1 VAYEIARDLGWR
13 APAFVAVP
21 SGNLGNVA
29 ALHAGFARLLRL
41 GLIATMPRLIACQV
55 DAANP
60 LFRWWRAGGA
70 GALQPVTAA
79 ETHASAIRI
88 GDPVSFPRAKKALLA
103 RAGSAGSGGSSLF
116 ADEAQGFGGQGLVT
130 SCSEPELLHAMARAD
145 REGLFVCPHTA
156 AALAGLAQLE
166 RARSSPLQSH
176 LDVVVVST
184 ASGLKFAEQ
193 KAAFHEG
200 STGLGALDLPASTS
214 SLRNPPL
221 RLPATLDDVQRALHA
236 RGIG

>member
-29 ALHAGFARLLRL
+29 ALHAGFSRLLRL
-41 GLIATMPRLIACQV
+41 GLIASMPRLIACQV

-70 GALQPVTAA
+70 NALQPVTAA

-88 GDPVSFPRAKKALLA
+88 GDPVSFPRARKALLA
-103 RAGSAGSGGSSLF
+103 RAGSASSSPSSF
-116 ADEAQGFGGQGLVT
+116 PDEGHGFGGPGLVT
-130 SCSEPELLHAMARAD
+130 SCTEAELLHAMARAD

-166 RARSSPLQSH
+166 RARPSPLQSH
-176 LDVVVVST
+176 VDVVVVST

-200 STGLGALDLPASTS
+200 STGLGALDLPSSTS

-221 RLPATLDDVQRALHA
+221 RLPATLDDVQRALQV
-236 RGIG
+236 RGIA